1 MNERQTAFCSSFIVP
16 HSLFLSVAVVK
27 NSKFSGWIT
36 SATLKADASLMMET
50 PFGRAA
56 LAECRRHTSDG
67 ELFYR
72 VSVRNVN
79 KQERGNQRMMEEM
92 LKKRLPARWR
102 APFERSYGWNFE
114 HVSVVTGR
122 MIDEHLAKMGALALA
137 FDGATIM
144 LSSKLRA
151 IHARAQF
158 SIIGHELA
166 HTVQLARKGTDATES
181 LEAEA
186 WRAARAALRGERYA
200 VLGRAAHPLAV
211 SAVALYLFDSAKDY
225 FETFGLDNLDIPKGK
240 TDKINPA
247 TYEKLL
253 DLMIK
258 WKDEKNLVLQAH
270 GSSLGWGISV
280 IDKQDEPYATTRNLN
295 VMRGIVQLSDAITA
309 AGDDFDKL
317 KALCTKHNVLLPP
330 TNVDEAKQKIKEVL
344 DKQKSDLKLTDEAAI
359 RRVVG
364 KMDQVKAIK
373 RDRIELRSCNM
384 GILQPT
390 LDFFRSEYNT
400 TLLRAPDQFSLF
412 GWFLPP
418 HFNISSQAYT
428 TFIKKIKIKY
438 FTYKMTSGTF
448 AFAYKGLPHAQAEL
462 PGAADNNLTVKD
474 FAKAKMSTKE
484 LPDSKVKMCP
494 THFLL
499 TDPPAFEKEKNYTD
513 HLQQS
518 PAKPS
523 QQKGGGNSP

>member
-1 MNERQTAFCSSFIVP
+1 
-16 HSLFLSVAVVK
+16 
-27 NSKFSGWIT
+27 
-36 SATLKADASLMMET
+36 
-50 PFGRAA
+50 
-56 LAECRRHTSDG
+56 
-67 ELFYR
+67 
-72 VSVRNVN
+72 
-79 KQERGNQRMMEEM
+79 MEETFN
-92 LKKRLPARWR
+92 KRLPARWR
-102 APFERSYGWNFE
+102 APFEQSYGRSFE
-114 HVSVVTGR
+114 RVSVVTGR
-122 MIDEHLAKMGALALA
+122 RIDAQLAKTGAIALAV
-137 FDGATIM
+137 DEATLM
-144 LSSKLRA
+144 LSSKLWA
-151 IHARAQF
+151 MTMQAQL
-158 SIIGHELA
+158 SIVGHELA
-166 HTVQLARKGTDATES
+166 HTVQLARKGSDANET
-181 LEAEA
+181 LETEA
-186 WRAARAALRGERYA
+186 WRAALAALRGEPFEI
-200 VLGRAAHPLAV
+200 LGRASHPLAA

-240 TDKINPA
+240 TDKINPG

-270 GSSLGWGISV
+270 GSRLGWGISV
-280 IDKQDEPYATTRNLN
+280 IDKQDEPIATTRNLN

-309 AGDDFDKL
+309 AGDDFSKL
-317 KALCTKHNVLLPP
+317 KALLSKHNVLQAPRD
-330 TNVDEAKQKIKEVL
+330 VDDAKKMIKEVL

-373 RDRIELRSCNM
+373 RDRVELRSCNM
-384 GILQPT
+384 GNLQDT
-390 LDFFRSEYNT
+390 LDFFRGEYNT

-418 HFNISSQAYT
+418 NFNINSQAYNI
-428 TFIKKIKIKY
+428 FIKKVKIKY
-438 FTYKMTSGTF
+438 FTYKMTNGTF

-474 FAKAKMSTKE
+474 FAKAKMSMKE

-499 TDPPAFEKEKNYTD
+499 TDPPAFEKEKVYTD